1 MAMFEGLAD
10 KLQATF
16 KKLKGKGKLT
26 EVDVNEAMREVRMA
40 LLQADVNIKVVKD
53 FVNKVK
59 ERAIGQEIFHSL
71 TPGQHVI
78 KIVHEEMITLMG
90 GVQSKIHIA
99 SKPPTIVLLVGLQG
113 AGKTT
118 HAAKLANMFRK
129 QGKRPLLV
137 ACDIYRPAAIKQLHV
152 LGDQLGI
159 PVFDMGTEQSPV
171 DIAQAAIEHSR
182 THGND
187 LVIIDTAGRLHIN
200 DELMGELK
208 DIKSTVKPQEIL
220 LVVDAMTG
228 QDAVT
233 VAEAFNQDLGLD
245 GVILTKLDGDTRGG
259 AAISVKAVTGCPIKF
274 AGVGEKLDALE
285 QFHPDRMASRI
296 LGMGDVLT
304 LIEKAQESFDE
315 EKAREMERKI
325 RKQELTLEDF
335 LDQLQQLKSM
345 GPLSSLLEMI
355 PGAGKQLKN
364 VQIDDKQFGRVEAII
379 KSMTIDERR
388 NPAIIKESRKKRI
401 AKGSG
406 TNIVEVGRLLK
417 QFEETKKMMKQF
429 SGTAAHMKK
438 KKKKGGFRLPF

>member
-1 MAMFEGLAD
+1 
-10 KLQATF
+10 
-16 KKLKGKGKLT
+16 
-26 EVDVNEAMREVRMA
+26 
-40 LLQADVNIKVVKD
+40 
-53 FVNKVK
+53 
-59 ERAIGQEIFHSL
+59 
-71 TPGQHVI
+71 
-78 KIVHEEMITLMG
+78 
-90 GVQSKIHIA
+90 
-99 SKPPTIVLLVGLQG
+99 
-113 AGKTT
+113 
-118 HAAKLANMFRK
+118 
-129 QGKRPLLV
+129 
-137 ACDIYRPAAIKQLHV
+137 
-152 LGDQLGI
+152 
-159 PVFDMGTEQSPV
+159 
-171 DIAQAAIEHSR
+171 
-182 THGND
+182 
-187 LVIIDTAGRLHIN
+187 
-200 DELMGELK
+200 
-208 DIKSTVKPQEIL
+208 
-220 LVVDAMTG
+220 
-228 QDAVT
+228 
-233 VAEAFNQDLGLD
+233 
-245 GVILTKLDGDTRGG
+245 
-259 AAISVKAVTGCPIKF
+259 
-274 AGVGEKLDALE
+274 
-285 QFHPDRMASRI
+285 
-296 LGMGDVLT
+296 MGDVLT